1 MSGFIVAMFI
11 LLKDRRA
18 LLLGYFTHLQRRA
31 KEEDLLEKLEMQREI
46 AASNV
51 LL

>member
-1 MSGFIVAMFI
+1 VSGFIVAMFI

-18 LLLGYFTHLQRRA
+18 LLLGYFTHLQRV